1 MRNHS
6 IRAVLFDADGVV
18 QRAAPGWRDALAALS
33 PDPAS
38 ADAFCAAVFAAE
50 RPCLTGA
57 GDFRS
62 ALAEALETFGCG
74 SDVEEAL
81 RVWTLIDP
89 VDDVLAVARRLR
101 ARGLITGLATNQQSY
116 RAAYMSERLGYRSAF
131 DHLFYS
137 CELGHAKP
145 SAGFFRS
152 ALANLALPPSQ
163 VLFLDDHPDNV
174 AAARQVGLCAEQFH
188 ADQGATALWSLL
200 AARGVPPD

>member
-1 MRNHS
+1 MRMNG
-6 IRAVLFDADGVV
+6 IQAVLFDADGVV
-18 QRAAPGWRDALAALS
+18 QRSAPAWRDALAALC

-38 ADAFCAAVFAAE
+38 AEAFCNAVLAAE
-50 RPCLTGA
+50 RPCLAGV
-57 GDFRS
+57 GDFRC
-62 ALAEALETFGCG
+62 ALAEVLETFGCA

-89 VDDVLAVARRLR
+89 VDDVLAAVRRLR
-101 ARGLITGLATNQQSY
+101 ARGLITALATNQQSY

-137 CELGHAKP
+137 CDLGEAKP

-152 ALANLALPPSQ
+152 VLTRLALPPSA

-174 AAARQVGLCAEQFH
+174 AAARQVGICAEQFH
-188 ADQGATALWSLL
+188 ADQGAGALWSLL